1 MAAAGLPD
9 RLALIVVTDP
19 GSGAGRSVVEVVRA
33 ALQGGARAIQ
43 LRDKHGDGRSMLQLA
58 TALLAETRRS
68 GALLFVNDRVD
79 VALAAGADGAHVG
92 DEDLPVAAV
101 RAIAPP
107 GFLIGKSADTA
118 AAALKAEREGAD
130 YVGVGPVYPTP
141 SKADAGPVIGPE
153 GVEVVSRS
161 VGLPVVA
168 IGGIDAGN
176 APAVAAAGAVGVA
189 VIRAVMDAAD
199 PAAAAA
205 DLLAA
210 VRRGA
215 VRP

>member
-1 MAAAGLPD
+1 MAADGLLG
-9 RLALIVVTDP
+9 RIALIVITDP
-19 GSGAGRSVVEVVRA
+19 RSGAGRSVVEVVRA
-33 ALQGGARAIQ
+33 ALHGGAPAIQ
-43 LRDKHGDGRSMLQLA
+43 LRDKHGDGRSMLELA
-58 TALLAETRRS
+58 TVLLAETRRS

-101 RAIAPP
+101 RAMAPP
-107 GFLIGKSADTA
+107 GFLIGKSTDTA
-118 AAALKAEREGAD
+118 AAALKAEAEGAD

-141 SKADAGPVIGPE
+141 SKADAGAVIGPE
-153 GVEVVSRS
+153 GVEMVSRS

-176 APAVAAAGAVGVA
+176 AQAVAAAGAVGVA

-199 PAAAAA
+199 PAVAAA
-205 DLLAA
+205 DLVAA